1 MRGFYFLLLF
11 VFFENFCFGQ
21 CTVPGSHN
29 GWQVPGWSLGPHTM
43 SGRGEYK
50 VHCGTWPDG
59 QNGWYLAGNI
69 TFENNGGVGR
79 AFGDNPFSIC
89 APGAF
94 SGWNNNAAATQIGN
108 QWCFTIPNIGT
119 YDWKPTVC
127 GSWDSWEPSGQ
138 RSINSANWTVTTTS
152 PNQQVCIT
160 YNSATG
166 VAEMQVVLP
175 VFISTFNVYKYNSE
189 ITLTWTTSSETNND
203 GFAIERSSDGISW
216 EVIGFE
222 KGHGNSSKAVSY
234 TWTDAHPKPGINY
247 YRLRQLD
254 FDGRQQ
260 YSEVKQVFFGSQ
272 TILNVSPNPF
282 ESDLL
287 LQLAETATVEVLNTS
302 GKMFYSADMG
312 PGQHTV
318 DLGSL
323 YNGMY
328 FIRVITPGKTEVKTI
343 FRK

>member
-1 MRGFYFLLLF
+1 MRIFFILLFCLF
-11 VFFENFCFGQ
+11 VFSNIKSQ
-21 CTVPGSHN
+21 I
-29 GWQVPGWSLGPHTM
+29 GWVGNM
-43 SGRGEYK
+43 
-50 VHCGTWPDG
+50 WP
-59 QNGWYLAGNI
+59 ASGNI
-69 TFENNGGVGR
+69 NQGSGFTIYIQVWKDGVTNPPGQGAGILCQIYYGSVPSFGGSWSNISTQAMTYNTDIGNNDEYLGVLNLASGLYEYTCRCSDNGGSTWKWRDGSNGQLTV
-79 AFGDNPFSIC
+79 N
-89 APGAF
+89 APLGV
-94 SGWNNNAAATQIGN
+94 
-108 QWCFTIPNIGT
+108 
-119 YDWKPTVC
+119 DWKSFSVE
-127 GSWDSWEPSGQ
+127 G
-138 RSINSANWTVTTTS
+138 
-152 PNQQVCIT
+152 
-160 YNSATG
+160 
-166 VAEMQVVLP
+166 
-175 VFISTFNVYKYNSE
+175 FNKIVK
-189 ITLTWTTSSETNND
+189 LTWTTASETNNE
-203 GFAIERSSDGISW
+203 GFEIERSTDGISW